1 MRGGIESESAEIYLC
16 EPAWYRAD
24 ETMADTDQ
32 IRRLL
37 GQYGFSEAAAD
48 AYLTVIERGPA
59 TVSTVAD
66 AADISTSHVYDVCDE
81 LEAKGFVTVRSDRT
95 PTVLRAV
102 PPDRAFDS
110 LRTDLDTLQSA
121 VSERYQRPE
130 IADEQLAVVKSRST
144 IIKRLRSYIRAADSE
159 VVLQLPVRRLPE
171 IADALRDA
179 RDRGVLVLL
188 SLCGDAARDAAAT
201 PAVDTPIEGVASTV
215 RLAQPGM
222 PSLLAVDQERGFV
235 SPATMLGWDH
245 DDTRAITF
253 TQPDI
258 AAILVGSYLG
268 NYWPL
273 GDELLVSRPP
283 ELPRTFERFRPT
295 VFAVARH
302 RRSGRSVDA
311 ECYLREIGT
320 EEPFRTR
327 RGEVVEVRQNILAPS
342 SSDFGFENSLR
353 IDFGEET
360 ASVGG
365 HEAFLEEYEAKQVT
379 LRPA

>member
-1 MRGGIESESAEIYLC
+1 M
-16 EPAWYRAD
+16 P
-24 ETMADTDQ
+24 DTDE

-37 GQYGFSEAAAD
+37 ERYGFSEAAAD
-48 AYLTVIERGPA
+48 AYLAVVERGSA

-81 LEAKGFVTVRSDRT
+81 LEAKGFVTVKSDRT
-95 PTVLRAV
+95 PTALRAV

-110 LRTDLDTLQSA
+110 LRSDLDALQSA
-121 VSERYQRPE
+121 VDDRYQRPGT
-130 IADEQLAVVKSRST
+130 ADEELSVVKSRST

-159 VVLQLPVRRLPE
+159 VVLQLPARRLPE
-171 IADALRDA
+171 IADPLRDA

-188 SLCGDAARDAAAT
+188 SLCGDAAPDAETAPAT
-201 PAVDTPIEGVASTV
+201 GAPLEGVASTV

-222 PSLLAVDQERGFV
+222 PSLLSVDQERGFV

-253 TQPDI
+253 AQPDI

-273 GDELLVSRPP
+273 GEELLVSRPP
-283 ELPRTFERFRPT
+283 DLPRTFERFRPA
-295 VFAVARH
+295 VFTAALH

-311 ECYLREIGT
+311 ECYLRETGT
-320 EEPFRTR
+320 EEPFETR
-327 RGEVVEVRQNILAPS
+327 RGEVVEVRQNLLAPS

-360 ASVGG
+360 AEVGG
-365 HEAFLEEYEAKQVT
+365 YEAFLEEYETKRTT